1 MYYNNIGI
9 HIYVLIA
16 FLGLIVGKLTAWCNI
31 RLPEN
36 KKIFSKE
43 FFEINKKGIEN
54 NYIIMIL
61 TAVLYV
67 AVLYKIGL
75 KDGFFS
81 NLELIKFLI
90 LIQMLI
96 STFFIDLKH
105 RIIPNRLTLTIFEIG
120 LVIMFV
126 YGINNI
132 NVFKNMF
139 LGMLSGAAIFIA
151 ITLLGGILAGKEAM
165 GLGDVKFMGA
175 VGLFYGPTLI
185 AEISL
190 LSFLLAA
197 ISAIVIIPARKFIFK
212 TEDEYIPFGPF
223 LVISSVACIFLES
236 NVIFTV
242 FMAFCKGISNFILG
256 VK

>member
-1 MYYNNIGI
+1 MYYNNVGI
-9 HIYVLIA
+9 QVYVIIA
-16 FLGLIVGKLTAWCNI
+16 FLGLIVGKFVAWCNI

-43 FFEINKKGIEN
+43 FFTENKKGLKN
-54 NYIIMIL
+54 NYIMMIL

-75 KDGFFS
+75 KDGFFK
-81 NLELIKFLI
+81 NLDLIKFLI
-90 LIQMLI
+90 LVPMLLC
-96 STFFIDLKH
+96 TFFIDLKH
-105 RIIPNRLTLTIFEIG
+105 RIIPNRLVLTIFEVG

-126 YGINNI
+126 YGLNNI

-139 LGMLSGAAIFIA
+139 FGMLAGAGIFTL

-175 VGLFYGPTLI
+175 VGLFYGPTVV

-190 LSFLLAA
+190 LSFILAA
-197 ISAIVIIPARKFIFK
+197 ISAIVIVPVRKFILK
-212 TEDEYIPFGPF
+212 SDDEYIPFGPF
-223 LVISSVACIFLES
+223 LVIACIACIFLKS
-236 NVIFTV
+236 NVIFTA
-242 FMAFCKGISNFILG
+242 FMAFCKGISDMILG
-256 VK
+256 V